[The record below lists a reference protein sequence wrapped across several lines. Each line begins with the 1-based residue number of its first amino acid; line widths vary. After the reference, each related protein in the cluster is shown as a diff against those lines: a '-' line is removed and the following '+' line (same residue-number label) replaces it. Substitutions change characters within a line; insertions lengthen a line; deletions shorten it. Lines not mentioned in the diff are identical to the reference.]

1 MRAWLLACLLPFGV
15 LPGEAGV
22 ELHVSKVAEAPE
34 FVGLRF
40 TSEVPPVR
48 LEAFLDHVMPA
59 TALPDVRKA
68 RLFGEPAEAGQAP
81 RDLGE
86 IDLPASGRHLLLL
99 SQVADGK
106 VRSQLLPFDQ
116 TSLPVGGM
124 LFVNLTSRR
133 MRCSI
138 DAESVELSPDEAK
151 RLPTA
156 YPARRIVNHRLEL
169 KTKDGWKAD
178 SSTTLILGAKRRFLF
193 VLQEDSPQSP
203 LRRALVTDFDP
214 ERNLAPL
221 AAAPV
226 KAEPPLP
233 DPPAK

>member
-1 MRAWLLACLLPFGV
+1 MRVWFLACLLSFGV
-15 LPGEAGV
+15 LPGRAGS
-22 ELHVSKVAEAPE
+22 ELHVSKVGAAPE

-40 TSEVPPVR
+40 AAEIPPLR

-59 TALPDVRKA
+59 TALPDARKA
-68 RLFGEPAEAGQAP
+68 RLFGEPAEAGQPP

-86 IDLPASGRHLLLL
+86 LELPAGGRHLLLL

-106 VRSQLLPFDQ
+106 VRTKLLPFDQ
-116 TSLPVGGM
+116 ASLPVGGM

-138 DAESVELSPDEAK
+138 DGEAVELSPDQAK

-156 YPARRIVNHRLEL
+156 FPARRIVNHRLEL
-169 KTKDGWKAD
+169 KTKEGWKAD
-178 SSTTLILGAKRRFLF
+178 SSTTLILGAKRRFIF
-193 VLQEDSPQSP
+193 ILQEDGPQSP
-203 LRRALVTDFDP
+203 LRRSMVTDFDP
-214 ERNLAPL
+214 ERNLAPVEP
-221 AAAPV
+221 APV

>member
-1 MRAWLLACLLPFGV
+1 MRAWFFAGLLPFGI
-15 LPGEAGV
+15 LPVQAGT
-22 ELHVSKVAEAPE
+22 ELHVSKVSEAPE
-34 FVGLRF
+34 FIGLRF
-40 TSEVPPVR
+40 AAEVPPVR

-68 RLFGEPAEAGQAP
+68 RLFGEPTEAGQPP

-86 IDLPASGRHLLLL
+86 IDLPAGGRHLLLL

-106 VRSQLLPFDQ
+106 VRTMLLPFDQ
-116 TSLPVGGM
+116 ASLPVGGM
-124 LFVNLTSRR
+124 LFANLTSRR
-133 MRCSI
+133 TRCSI
-138 DAESVELSPDEAK
+138 DAESVELSPNEAK

-156 YPARRIVNHRLEL
+156 FPTRRIVNHRLEL
-169 KTKDGWKAD
+169 MTKDGWKAD
-178 SSTTLILGAKRRFLF
+178 SSTTLVLSANRRFLF
-193 VLQEDSPQSP
+193 VLQEDNPRSP

-214 ERNLAPL
+214 ERNMAPL
-221 AAAPV
+221 AAVPV

>member
-15 LPGEAGV
+15 IPGKAGV
-22 ELHVSKVAEAPE
+22 ELHVSKVGEAPD
-34 FVGLRF
+34 FIGLRF
-40 TSEVPPVR
+40 ASEVPPLR

-59 TALPDVRKA
+59 TVLPDARKA
-68 RLFGEPAEAGQAP
+68 RLFVEPTEAGQPP

-86 IDLPASGRHLLLL
+86 LQLPTSGRHLLLL

-106 VRSQLLPFDQ
+106 VRTKLLPFDQ
-116 TSLPVGGM
+116 DSLPVGGVQF
-124 LFVNLTSRR
+124 LNLTSRR

-138 DAESVELSPDEAK
+138 DTESVELAAGETR
-151 RLPTA
+151 RLATA
-156 YPARRIVNHRLEL
+156 VTTRRIVNHRLEL
-169 KTKDGWKAD
+169 KTKDGWKTEN
-178 SSTTLILGAKRRFLF
+178 STTLIFGAKRRFLV
-193 VLQEDSPQSP
+193 VLQEDSPKSP

>member
-15 LPGEAGV
+15 IPGQAGV
-22 ELHVSKVAEAPE
+22 ELHVSKVGEAPD
-34 FVGLRF
+34 FIGLRF
-40 TSEVPPVR
+40 ASEVPPLR

-59 TALPDVRKA
+59 TVLPDSRKA
-68 RLFGEPAEAGQAP
+68 RLFGEPTEAGQPP

-86 IDLPASGRHLLLL
+86 LELPTSGRHLLLL

-106 VRSQLLPFDQ
+106 VRTKILPFNQD
-116 TSLPVGGM
+116 SLPVGGVQF
-124 LFVNLTSRR
+124 LNLTSRR

-138 DAESVELSPDEAK
+138 DGEAVELSPDETK

-156 YPARRIVNHRLEL
+156 FPARRIVNHRLEL
-169 KTKDGWKAD
+169 KTKDGWKTEN
-178 SSTTLILGAKRRFLF
+178 STTLILGAKRRFLV
-193 VLQEDSPQSP
+193 VLQEDSPKSP